1 MAERRFILEILKE
14 MQEYYRQK
22 YNPTQVQI
30 ISRQLVP
37 VPDRILRQVV
47 NQVLETEDNWL
58 PKGGRLVAI
67 AKSLAGVEDFKR
79 LPQNMPTFGLRHQL
93 LKNDYFHH
101 GILDPAEWENLI
113 EDAKGADAVHNAQ
126 AIRASFKVI
135 LEMAGIKALPSEPAV
150 KPNPAIPLHKVQ
162 PPKNFAPVD

>member
-14 MQEYYRQK
+14 LQEYYRQK
-22 YNPTQVQI
+22 YNPTQVRI
-30 ISRQLVP
+30 ISRQLAP
-37 VPDRILRQVV
+37 IPDLILRQAV

-58 PKGGRLVAI
+58 PKGGRLVEI
-67 AKSLAGVEDFKR
+67 AKNIAGFNDFNH
-79 LPQNMPTFGLRHQL
+79 LPQPIPTLSLSHQL

-135 LEMAGIKALPSEPAV
+135 LELAGIKAPPSEPAV
-150 KPNPAIPLHKVQ
+150 KPNPAKPLHKVQ